1 MDGRVRSEKG
11 EIKTTTTTTSTQKN
25 HASKAKRNES
35 IFLVGI
41 TGTYL
46 QRVNLCRKLP
56 ASLRLALQRLLSCT
70 SKLAHNSI
78 GLAVQDVRNYRESSA
93 KANAGMPNHKPTQS
107 TWSHTSSAAR
117 LVASCCCCMSCIE
130 RSRKSRSR
138 RSERHSA
145 EMAKREKGNT
155 DFCRVL
161 TTTPQVNSGTTF
173 TKCTTHNAS
182 SKRTRKVYRRTYLEQ
197 RQYRATLPR

>member
-70 SKLAHNSI
+70 SKLAHNPI
-78 GLAVQDVRNYRESSA
+78 GLAVQDVCNYREALPKPMQVCPTISPPNQPGPIPLLQLGSSPLA
-93 KANAGMPNHKPTQS
+93 AVACPASNAAESP
-107 TWSHTSSAAR
+107 A
-117 LVASCCCCMSCIE
+117 LVEVSGILQ
-130 RSRKSRSR
+130 KWL
-138 RSERHSA
+138 
-145 EMAKREKGNT
+145 KGKKET
-155 DFCRVL
+155 
-161 TTTPQVNSGTTF
+161 
-173 TKCTTHNAS
+173 
-182 SKRTRKVYRRTYLEQ
+182 
-197 RQYRATLPR
+197 